1 MIFTLRL
8 HVSDN
13 ALKHIH
19 VLDRAVRFKKR
30 RLVVNA
36 EQFISA
42 NESQWFKS
50 PNKVSFYF

>member
-19 VLDRAVRFKKR
+19 VIDRAVRFKKR

-42 NESQWFKS
+42 TESQWFKS